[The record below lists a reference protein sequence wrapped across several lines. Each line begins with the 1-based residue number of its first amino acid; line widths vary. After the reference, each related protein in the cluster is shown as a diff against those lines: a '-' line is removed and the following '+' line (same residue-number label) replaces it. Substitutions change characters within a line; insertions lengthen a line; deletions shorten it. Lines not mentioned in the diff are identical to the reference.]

1 MRGAVPRW
9 LAVLTVAAGALAIAG
24 PQALGRVA
32 LWAGLPALAAP
43 LLVDPAERG
52 VALYRTGRYADAD
65 AAFAAA
71 GRGQTYNRGL
81 SLAAT
86 GNYELA
92 RAYFDA
98 VLFGRP
104 SDEDARRNR
113 LLLNQMIPPEQGDSI
128 VPGRIAGA
136 GGLPPSGGATP
147 TTTSGELM
155 IHWKRDTEARGM
167 AASDSWLDSLADD
180 PGEFLRLRL
189 KAEYDRR
196 AGMGLIRPAEG
207 EPW

>member
-1 MRGAVPRW
+1 MRAAALTA
-9 LAVLTVAAGALAIAG
+9 LAVLALVLAG

-32 LWAGLPALAAP
+32 LWAGAPGLAAH

-52 VALYRTGRYADAD
+52 VALYRAGHYAQAD
-65 AAFAAA
+65 AALAEA

-86 GNYELA
+86 GQYALA
-92 RAYFDA
+92 SAYFDA
-98 VLFGRP
+98 VLFARP
-104 SDEDARRNR
+104 ADAEARANR
-113 LLLNQMIPPEQGDSI
+113 LLVNRMIPPELGDSV

-136 GGLPPSGGATP
+136 GGLPPSGAATP

-155 IHWKRDTEARGM
+155 IHWKRDVEARGM
-167 AASDSWLDSLADD
+167 AASDAWLETLADD

-196 AGMGLIRPAEG
+196 AGLGLIRPAEG